1 MILVTGGA
9 GYIGSHSVIELHEK
23 GYDVL
28 IADNFVNSTPAV
40 INNLKTITGKK
51 FSFIEVD
58 LCDYN
63 ELEKLTANYKITG
76 VIHFAA
82 FKSVG
87 ESVEFPL
94 KYYENNIQSLINV
107 LRLCEHKKIQNMVF
121 SSSCTVYGNPES
133 IPVNELTPVKKAES
147 PYGKTK
153 VYSEEILSDFHKTST
168 ISICNLRYFNPI
180 GAHESGLIGDFPVGK
195 PNNLLPFVT
204 QVAAGMREK
213 LSVFGDDYNTK
224 DGSCIRDY
232 IHVVDLAKAHVNA
245 IHFNK
250 KNNNTFSVFN
260 IGTGSGVSVLELLET
275 FEKTNHI
282 PVNFEI
288 TQRRSG
294 DVGAIYA
301 DCKEAEEKLH
311 WKAELNLE
319 DMLSSA
325 WKFQQKKIKK

>member
-133 IPVNELTPVKKAES
+133 
-147 PYGKTK
+147 
-153 VYSEEILSDFHKTST
+153 LS
-168 ISICNLRYFNPI
+168 
-180 GAHESGLIGDFPVGK
+180 LI
-195 PNNLLPFVT
+195 
-204 QVAAGMREK
+204 
-213 LSVFGDDYNTK
+213 
-224 DGSCIRDY
+224 
-232 IHVVDLAKAHVNA
+232 
-245 IHFNK
+245 
-250 KNNNTFSVFN
+250 
-260 IGTGSGVSVLELLET
+260 
-275 FEKTNHI
+275 HI
-282 PVNFEI
+282 
-288 TQRRSG
+288 
-294 DVGAIYA
+294 
-301 DCKEAEEKLH
+301 
-311 WKAELNLE
+311 
-319 DMLSSA
+319 
-325 WKFQQKKIKK
+325 

>member
-1 MILVTGGA
+1 MILVTGGT
-9 GYIGSHSVIELHEK
+9 GYIGSHSVIELHNE

-28 IADNFVNSTPAV
+28 IVDNFVNSSPSV
-40 INNLKTITGKK
+40 LKHLKTITGVD
-51 FSFIEVD
+51 FNFLQVD
-58 LCDYN
+58 LCDY
-63 ELEKLTANYKITG
+63 EQLKDATKNYSIEG

-87 ESVEFPL
+87 ESVDLPL
-94 KYYENNIQSLINV
+94 KYYNNNIQSLTNV
-107 LRLCEHKKIQNMVF
+107 LKLCEEREISNIVF

-133 IPVNELTPVKKAES
+133 IPVTESTPIGKAES

-153 VYSEEILSDFHKTST
+153 VFSEEILKDFHKSSSKT
-168 ISICNLRYFNPI
+168 ICNLRYFNPI
-180 GAHESGLIGDFPVGK
+180 GAHESGLLGDYPDGK

-204 QVAAGMREK
+204 QVAAGLREK

-245 IHFNK
+245 IDYNK
-250 KNNNTFSVFN
+250 RNRKLYSVFN
-260 IGTGSGVSVLELLET
+260 IGTGVGVSVFELLST
-275 FEKTNHI
+275 FEKVNKT
-282 PVNFEI
+282 PVKFEI
-288 TQRRSG
+288 SKRRSG

-301 DCKEAEEKLH
+301 DCQNAAKKLN
-311 WKAELNLE
+311 WKAKLNLE

-325 WKFQQKKIKK
+325 WNFQKKIEK

>member
-9 GYIGSHSVIELHEK
+9 GYIGSHSVIELHRQ
-23 GYDVL
+23 GYNVL
-28 IADNFVNSTPAV
+28 IADNFVNSTPKV
-40 INNLKTITGKK
+40 INHLKTITGKN
-51 FSFIEVD
+51 FNFIEVD

-63 ELEKLTANYKITG
+63 ELERLTAEYKITG

-87 ESVEFPL
+87 ESVESPL

-107 LRLCEHKKIQNMVF
+107 LRLCEQKTICNVVF
-121 SSSCTVYGNPES
+121 SSSCTVYGNPKS
-133 IPVNELTPVKKAES
+133 IPVNELTPIKKAES

-153 VYSEEILSDFHKTST
+153 VYSEEILSDYHKTSS

-180 GAHESGLIGDFPVGK
+180 GAHESGLLGDFPVGK
-195 PNNLLPFVT
+195 PNNLLPYVT
-204 QVAAGMREK
+204 QVAAGLREK
-213 LSVFGDDYNTK
+213 LSVFGNDYNTK

-245 IHFNK
+245 IDFNQ
-250 KNNNTFSVFN
+250 KNDNTYSVFN
-260 IGTGSGVSVLELLET
+260 IGTGRGVSVLELLKT
-275 FEKTNHI
+275 FEKVNYV

-301 DCKEAEEKLH
+301 DCKEAKEKLN
-311 WKAELNLE
+311 WKAELSLE

-325 WKFQQKKIKK
+325 WKFQQKNF

>member
-9 GYIGSHSVIELHEK
+9 GYIGSHSVIELHNK
-23 GYDVL
+23 GYEVL
-28 IADNFVNSTPAV
+28 IADNFVNSSPSV
-40 INNLKTITGKK
+40 LNHLKTITGES
-51 FSFIEVD
+51 FNFIEVD
-58 LCDYN
+58 LCDYDKLK
-63 ELEKLTANYKITG
+63 ELTEEYQITG

-94 KYYENNIQSLINV
+94 KYYKNNIQSLTNV
-107 LRLCEHKKIQNMVF
+107 LKLCEYKDISNIVF
-121 SSSCTVYGNPES
+121 SSSCTVYGNPKS
-133 IPVNELTPVKKAES
+133 IPVTESTPIGKAES

-153 VYSEEILSDFHKTST
+153 VFSEDILKDFHNSSSK
-168 ISICNLRYFNPI
+168 SICNLRYFNPI
-180 GAHESGLIGDFPVGK
+180 GAHESGLLGDYPTGR

-204 QVAAGMREK
+204 QVAAGIRKK
-213 LSVFGDDYNTK
+213 LSVFGDDYDTK

-245 IHFNK
+245 IDFNN
-250 KNNNTFSVFN
+250 KNTNSYSVFN
-260 IGTGSGVSVLELLET
+260 IGTGIGVTVLELLKT
-275 FEKTNHI
+275 FEKISNTT
-282 PVNFEI
+282 VNFEI
-288 TQRRSG
+288 TKRREG

-301 DCKEAEEKLH
+301 DCEHAEKSLN

-325 WKFQQKKIKK
+325 WKFQKTHF

>member
-9 GYIGSHSVIELHEK
+9 GYIGSHSVIELHNK
-23 GYDVL
+23 GYEVL
-28 IADNFVNSTPAV
+28 IADNFVNSSPSV
-40 INNLKTITGKK
+40 LNHLKTITGES
-51 FSFIEVD
+51 FNFIEVD
-58 LCDYN
+58 LCDYDKLK
-63 ELEKLTANYKITG
+63 ELTEEYQITG

-94 KYYENNIQSLINV
+94 KYYKNNIQSLTNV
-107 LRLCEHKKIQNMVF
+107 LKLCEYKDISNIVF
-121 SSSCTVYGNPES
+121 SSSCTVYGNPKS
-133 IPVNELTPVKKAES
+133 IPVTESTPIGKAES

-153 VYSEEILSDFHKTST
+153 VFSEDILKDFHNSSSK
-168 ISICNLRYFNPI
+168 SICNLRYFNPI
-180 GAHESGLIGDFPVGK
+180 GAHESGLLGDYPTGR

-204 QVAAGMREK
+204 QVAAGIRKK
-213 LSVFGDDYNTK
+213 LSVFGDDYDTK

-245 IHFNK
+245 IDFNN
-250 KNNNTFSVFN
+250 KNTDSYSVFN
-260 IGTGSGVSVLELLET
+260 IGTGIGVTVLELLKT
-275 FEKTNHI
+275 FEKISNTT
-282 PVNFEI
+282 VNFEI
-288 TQRRSG
+288 TKRREG

-301 DCKEAEEKLH
+301 DCEHAEKSLN

-325 WKFQQKKIKK
+325 WKFQKTHF

>member
-9 GYIGSHSVIELHEK
+9 GYIGSHSVVELYNK

-28 IADNFVNSTPAV
+28 IADNFSNSSPSV
-40 INNLKTITGKK
+40 LENLKTITGQS
-51 FSFIEVD
+51 FDFIEVD
-58 LCDYN
+58 KCNY
-63 ELEKLTANYKITG
+63 EKLKTTTEKYTITG

-87 ESVEFPL
+87 ESVELPL
-94 KYYENNIQSLINV
+94 KYYENNIQSLTNV
-107 LRLCEHKKIQNMVF
+107 LKLCEEKDIPNIVF

-133 IPVNELTPVKKAES
+133 IPVTESPPIGKAES

-153 VYSEEILSDFHKTST
+153 VFSEDILKDFHKSSSK
-168 ISICNLRYFNPI
+168 SICNLRYFNPI
-180 GAHESGLIGDFPVGK
+180 GAHESGLLGDYPNGK

-204 QVAAGMREK
+204 QVAAGIREK
-213 LSVFGDDYNTK
+213 LSVFGDDYDTA

-245 IHFNK
+245 IDFNR
-250 KNNNTFSVFN
+250 NNNHSYSVFN
-260 IGTGSGVSVLELLET
+260 IGTGVGITVLELLKT
-275 FEKTNHI
+275 FEKINNTK
-282 PVNFEI
+282 VNFEI
-288 TQRRSG
+288 TQRREG

-301 DCKEAEEKLH
+301 NCAHAEKNLN

-325 WKFQQKKIKK
+325 WKFQKNHF

>member
-9 GYIGSHSVIELHEK
+9 GYIGSHSVVELYNK

-28 IADNFVNSTPAV
+28 IADNFSNSSPSV
-40 INNLKTITGKK
+40 LENLKTITGQS
-51 FSFIEVD
+51 FDFIEVD
-58 LCDYN
+58 ICNY
-63 ELEKLTANYKITG
+63 EKLKTTTEKYTITG

-87 ESVEFPL
+87 ESVELPL
-94 KYYENNIQSLINV
+94 KYYENNIQSLTNV
-107 LRLCEHKKIQNMVF
+107 LKLCEEKDIPNIVF

-133 IPVNELTPVKKAES
+133 IPVTESTPIGKAES
-147 PYGKTK
+147 PYAKTK
-153 VYSEEILSDFHKTST
+153 VFSEDILKDFHKTSSK
-168 ISICNLRYFNPI
+168 SICNLRYFNPI
-180 GAHESGLIGDFPVGK
+180 GAHESGLLGDYPNGK

-204 QVAAGMREK
+204 QVAAGIREK
-213 LSVFGDDYNTK
+213 LSVFGDDYDTA

-245 IHFNK
+245 IDFNR
-250 KNNNTFSVFN
+250 NNNHSYSVFN
-260 IGTGSGVSVLELLET
+260 IGTGVGITVLELLKT
-275 FEKTNHI
+275 FEKINNTK
-282 PVNFEI
+282 VNFEI
-288 TQRRSG
+288 TQRREG

-301 DCKEAEEKLH
+301 NCAHAEKNLN

-325 WKFQQKKIKK
+325 WKFQKNHF